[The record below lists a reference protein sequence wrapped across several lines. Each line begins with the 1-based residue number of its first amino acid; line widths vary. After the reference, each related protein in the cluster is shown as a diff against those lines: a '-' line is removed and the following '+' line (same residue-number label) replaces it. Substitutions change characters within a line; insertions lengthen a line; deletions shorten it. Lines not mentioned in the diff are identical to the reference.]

1 MFHFNSFFIS
11 IKQQQ
16 AQFSPG
22 PWTWW
27 SRCTPSPCRG
37 RRTSGRRWAR
47 PCPCGARSSWTAP
60 PAPPPGGQ
68 PGRGRRTAYCS
79 YKHNKYFSARANIFY
94 LSNPHIPDAVELAT
108 IVADLLPTR
117 RVPLQ
122 QSENNLG
129 RCHVRLTMTIKIYFS
144 INYSL
149 ISFIFP
155 ASVSF
160 REQMRTVREL

>member
-1 MFHFNSFFIS
+1 MFHLNSFSFPS
-11 IKQQQ
+11 NNNRHSSLRVLEPDG
-16 AQFSPG
+16 AGVLLHLVGVVELLVGGG
-22 PWTWW
+22 PAH
-27 SRCTPSPCRG
+27 
-37 RRTSGRRWAR
+37 AR
-47 PCPCGARSSWTAP
+47 VVHAPAELPRQHLRQVVSLGA
-60 PAPPPGGQ
+60 GGEQ
-68 PGRGRRTAYCS
+68 LTVP
-79 YKHNKYFSARANIFY
+79 KHNKYFSARANIFY

-108 IVADLLPTR
+108 VVADLLPAR